1 MFDIAFSE
9 ILVIAVV
16 ALIVIGPEKLPKT
29 ARTLGHLFGRL
40 QRYVSEVKA
49 DISREMELD
58 ELRKLQQQVQTAA
71 REIETSVQ
79 TAASEVQTGVRSVE
93 QQLNNAAQLDETS
106 TVASASTVPPAS
118 TEPAPSQGDLV
129 SHTGSAASPPSVTPV
144 PPSEEPPRQSEL
156 PGLERP

>member
-16 ALIVIGPEKLPKT
+16 ALVVIGPEKLPKT

-40 QRYVSEVKA
+40 LRYVSEVKS

-79 TAASEVQTGVRSVE
+79 AAASEVQTGVRSVE
-93 QQLNNAAQLDETS
+93 QQLNEAAEPGPTA
-106 TVASASTVPPAS
+106 TASASQLPAL
-118 TEPAPSQGDLV
+118 TEPTPAQGDLV
-129 SHTGSAASPPSVTPV
+129 SNASGAPAPSAAPAPASD
-144 PPSEEPPRQSEL
+144 EPPRQSDL